1 MTTQSVKLGGKTLER
16 GDLVTVFGGTGFLGR
31 YVVASLASKGYRVRV
46 AVRHTNLAHDLGPM
60 GDPGQIHPVQ
70 VNLRHKQSCLAAL
83 QGASAV
89 INLIGILQESGA
101 QTFDGLHGIGPARL
115 AKLAAQQGIANF
127 VHVSAIGADEE
138 STSAY
143 GRSKAMGEKGVLKA
157 LPTATIV
164 RPSIV
169 FGPEDD
175 FFNRFASMARLS
187 PALPLIGGGQT
198 KFQPV
203 YVKDVAD
210 ALATLVELP
219 GAHGVTYELGGP
231 EVETFEGLLKLMLG
245 IIERNRVLMPLP
257 FGLAT
262 LIAKATQFLPGAPI
276 TVDQIEMLKTDN
288 IVSEAAQA
296 EGRTLEGLGI
306 TPKAPDVVLPT
317 YLVRFRK
324 TGEFPEPEIV

>member
-1 MTTQSVKLGGKTLER
+1 MSTNSVKLGGKALEQ
-16 GDLVTVFGGTGFLGR
+16 GDLVTVFGGSGFLGR

-46 AVRHTNLAHDLGPM
+46 AVRNTNMAHDLGLM
-60 GDPGQIHPVQ
+60 GDPGQIQPMQ
-70 VNLRHKQSCLAAL
+70 VNIRHKKSCQSAL

-101 QTFDGLHGIGPARL
+101 QTFDGVYAVGPARL
-115 AKLAAQQGIANF
+115 ATLAAEQGITNF
-127 VHVSAIGADEE
+127 VHVSAIGADED

-143 GRSKAMGEKGVLKA
+143 GRSKALGEQGVMKA

-175 FFNRFASMARLS
+175 FFNRFATIARLS
-187 PALPLIGGGQT
+187 PALPLIGGGKT

-210 ALATLVELP
+210 ALATLVETQGAP
-219 GAHGVTYELGGP
+219 GTVYELGGP
-231 EVETFEGLLKLMLG
+231 EVATFEGLMTLMLNA
-245 IIERNRVLMPLP
+245 IERSRVLVSIP
-257 FGLAT
+257 FGIAT
-262 LIAKATQFLPGAPI
+262 LIAKTTQFLPGAPI
-276 TVDQIEMLKTDN
+276 TVDQIEMLKSDN
-288 IVSEAAQA
+288 VVSEAARA

-306 TPKAPDVVLPT
+306 QAKAPDVILPT

-324 TGEFPEPEIV
+324 TGEFPEAEVA

>member
-1 MTTQSVKLGGKTLER
+1 MSTDSVKLGGKTLER

-46 AVRHTNLAHDLGPM
+46 AVRNTNMAHDLGPM

-70 VNLRHKQSCLAAL
+70 VNIRHKKSCQAAL

-89 INLIGILQESGA
+89 INLIGILSESGV
-101 QTFDGLHGIGPARL
+101 QTFDGVHGVGPARL
-115 AKLAAQQGIANF
+115 AALAAEQGITNF
-127 VHVSAIGADEE
+127 IHVSAIGADEE

-143 GRSKAMGEKGVLKA
+143 GRSKALGEKGVLKA

-175 FFNRFASMARLS
+175 FFNRFADMSRLS

-210 ALATLVELP
+210 ALATLVESQ
-219 GAHGVTYELGGP
+219 GAQGAVYELGGP
-231 EVETFEGLLKLMLG
+231 EVETFEELLKLMLE
-245 IIERNRVLMPLP
+245 IIERSRVLVPIP
-257 FGLAT
+257 FGIAT
-262 LIAKATQFLPGAPI
+262 LIAKSTQFLPGAPI
-276 TVDQIEMLKTDN
+276 TVDQIEMLKSDN
-288 IVSEAAQA
+288 VVSQTAQA

-306 TPKAPDVVLPT
+306 KAKAPDVVLPT